1 VQYVG
6 GNRLALLKN
15 GEQYFPALVAAI
27 DAARA
32 EIFLETY
39 IFEDDETGSLVT
51 DALAR
56 AASRGVHTHLLID
69 GFGARDFPARF
80 RGTLESAGAQLL
92 VFRPLS
98 ELLLARLRR
107 SRLRRMHRKLAAVDA
122 RVAFVGGINVI
133 DDYDAP
139 LADPRITP
147 PRYDYAVRIEGPL
160 AAEVRASAAQLWH
173 KVSWSQ
179 MRRRARLEP
188 APAAAPP
195 SGSQRA
201 ALVIRDSVRHRRDIE
216 HAYLAHLRKARVEVV
231 IACAYFFP
239 GRRFRRALMDA
250 ARRKVRVRLLLQG
263 KIEYA
268 LLHYASRGLYGTLL
282 DAGIEIHEYNASL
295 LHAKVAV
302 FDRCVSCVGS
312 SNIDPLSLM
321 LAREANVFVD
331 DVAFAA
337 ELRQSLEEAMR
348 VDAAQLAPRS
358 WKRQPFWLR
367 VRIWVAY
374 GIARSLVSFFGFER
388 YH

>member
-1 VQYVG
+1 MEYVG
-6 GNRLALLKN
+6 GNRLTLLKN
-15 GEQYFPALVAAI
+15 GEQYFPSLLEAI

-39 IFEDDETGSLVT
+39 IFADDETGSLVI

-56 AASRGVHTHLLID
+56 AAARRVLTHLLID
-69 GFGARDFPARF
+69 GFGARDFPLRF
-80 RGTLESAGAQLL
+80 RRVLESSGAQLL
-92 VFRPLS
+92 VFRPLA
-98 ELLLARLRR
+98 EALLIKRN
-107 SRLRRMHRKLAAVDA
+107 RLRRMHRKLASIDG

-139 LADPRITP
+139 LDDPRTTP
-147 PRYDYAVRIEGPL
+147 PRYDYAVRVEGPL
-160 AAEVRASAAQLWH
+160 AAEVRATAVRLWH

-179 MRRRARLEP
+179 MRRRTALDP
-188 APAAAPP
+188 APPVPP
-195 SGSQRA
+195 PAGSQRA

-216 HAYLAHLRKARVEVV
+216 NAYLAHLRTARVEVV

-239 GRRFRRALMDA
+239 GRRFRRALVEA

-268 LLHYASRGLYGTLL
+268 LLHYASRGLYGALL

-312 SNIDPLSLM
+312 SNIDPLSL
-321 LAREANVFVD
+321 LRAREANVFAD

-348 VDAAQLAPRS
+348 VGARQLAPHS
-358 WKRQPFWLR
+358 WKHQPFWLR

-374 GIARSLVSFFGFER
+374 GIARSLMSFFGFER

>member
-1 VQYVG
+1 MQYVG
-6 GNRLALLKN
+6 GNRLTLLKN
-15 GEQYFPALVAAI
+15 GEQYFPALVEAI

-32 EIFLETY
+32 EVFLESY
-39 IFEDDETGSLVT
+39 IFADDETGSLVA

-56 AASRGVHTHLLID
+56 AAARGVRAHLLID
-69 GFGARDFPARF
+69 GFGARDFPERF
-80 RGTLESAGAQLL
+80 RRTLASTGAELL

-98 ELLLARLRR
+98 DSLLLTGRN
-107 SRLRRMHRKLAAVDA
+107 RLRRMHRKLACADG

-133 DDYDAP
+133 DDYETPFD
-139 LADPRITP
+139 DPRTTP

-160 AAEVRASAAQLWH
+160 AADVRGTAAQLWH
-173 KVSWSQ
+173 QVSWSQ
-179 MRRRARLEP
+179 LRRRARLEHGP
-188 APAAAPP
+188 ALAPP
-195 SGSQRA
+195 AGSQNV

-216 HAYLAHLRKARVEVV
+216 NAYLAHLRAARQEVI

-239 GRRFRRALMDA
+239 GRRFRQALMEA

-268 LLHYASRGLYGTLL
+268 LLHYASRGLYGALL

-302 FDRCVSCVGS
+302 FDCCVSCVGS
-312 SNIDPLSLM
+312 SNIDPLSL
-321 LAREANVFVD
+321 LRAREANVFVD
-331 DVAFAA
+331 DAAFAA

-348 VDAAQLAPRS
+348 VGAAQLAPDS
-358 WKRQPFWLR
+358 WKHQPFWLR
-367 VRIWVAY
+367 VRIWLAY
-374 GIARSLVSFFGFER
+374 GVARSLMSFFGFER